1 MNSKQAKFCQEYI
14 KTTNATQSAIKAG
27 YSKRTAKS
35 IGQRLLT
42 FVDIKNYINELQE
55 NIKKT
60 DIMTAQ
66 ERMIYL
72 SDLIMD
78 NNIRPSDKLK
88 AMDILN
94 KMTGEYTQK
103 INITSDSIYNPFS
116 DLTLEELKKLAN

>member
-72 SDLIMD
+72 SDLIID
-78 NNIRPSDKLK
+78 NNTRPSDKLK

-94 KMTGEYTQK
+94 KMTGEYTRK